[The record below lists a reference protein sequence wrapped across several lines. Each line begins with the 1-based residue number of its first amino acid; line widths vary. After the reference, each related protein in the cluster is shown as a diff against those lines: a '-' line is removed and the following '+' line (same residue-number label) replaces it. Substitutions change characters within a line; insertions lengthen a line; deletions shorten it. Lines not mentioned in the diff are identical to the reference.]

1 MQLTGG
7 TPPQTSDQEEAAM
20 GQASGTALDRWRAGL
35 EAWAIPEEILARAP
49 ESPWGFPVGM
59 FRAKADHARSA
70 GPTPSTRQALRLLG
84 DGGTVLDVGAGGG
97 AASLPL
103 AAAARR
109 IVAVDESEGMTEAF
123 LAAAAEAGVDAGA
136 FVGRWPDVAGRV
148 DPADVVVC
156 NDVLYNVQ
164 DLGPFALALGGHAR
178 RGVVVQ
184 ITRAH
189 PLAATGALW
198 RRFHGLDRPEGPTAG
213 DAVAALAAAGIRA
226 ERQDWTTGSVGT
238 FERREDL
245 VAFIRRRL
253 CLPADRDPEI
263 AEALEPIAIH
273 EAAGWRLGPLH
284 RPVTTLW
291 WPGTA
296 S

>member
-1 MQLTGG
+1 MAQ
-7 TPPQTSDQEEAAM
+7 S
-20 GQASGTALDRWRAGL
+20 SGSALDRWKQEL
-35 EAWAIPEEILARAP
+35 EDWAIPEEIMARAP

-59 FRAKADHARSA
+59 FRAKADQARSA
-70 GPTPSTRQALRLLG
+70 EPNPSALQALRFLG

-103 AAAARR
+103 AGVARR
-109 IVAVDESEGMTEAF
+109 IVAVDESQGMTEAF
-123 LAAAAEAGVDAGA
+123 LEAAAKAGVEADA
-136 FVGRWPDVAGRV
+136 VLGRWPDVAGRV
-148 DPADVVVC
+148 DAADVVVC

-164 DLGPFALALGGHAR
+164 NLGPFALALSDHAR

-184 ITRAH
+184 ITREH
-189 PLAATGALW
+189 PLAPMRPLW
-198 RRFHGLDRPEGPTAG
+198 RRFHDLDRPRGPTAD
-213 DAVAALAAAGIRA
+213 DAVAVLAALGIEAHR
-226 ERQDWTTGSVGT
+226 RDWTTASAGS
-238 FERREDL
+238 FERSEDL
-245 VAFIRRRL
+245 VAFLRRRL

-263 AEALEPIAIH
+263 AKALEPIAVR

-284 RPVTTLW
+284 RAVVTLS